1 MDSKEKPQKPKLLI
15 DRLPEHFTGLDMM
28 HLVEKLRQSPCKITL
43 DGSRV
48 ASFEATGLEALLVIA
63 ETQRDR
69 GNGFAIENPSD
80 ALLADLGLLGVEP
93 DQLKGP

>member
-1 MDSKEKPQKPKLLI
+1 MVDKEKPQKPKQLI
-15 DRLPEHFTGLDMM
+15 DRLPKHFAGADMM
-28 HLVEKLRQSPCKITL
+28 PLVEKLRQGPCKITL

-63 ETQRDR
+63 ETQRSR
-69 GNGFAIENPSD
+69 GNDFAIENPSD
-80 ALLADLGLLGVEP
+80 VFLADLGLLGVEP